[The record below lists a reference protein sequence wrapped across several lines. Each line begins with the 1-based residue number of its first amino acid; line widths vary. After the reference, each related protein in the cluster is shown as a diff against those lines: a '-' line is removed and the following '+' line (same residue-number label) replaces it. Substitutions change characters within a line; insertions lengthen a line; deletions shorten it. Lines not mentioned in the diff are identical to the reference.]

1 MTRDALKK
9 ALARELK
16 QWSEKGFAELCSQP
30 KSGVAYVSE
39 ADEGA
44 YQTEV
49 TFLEST
55 DEYCHVGVSVDDMTL
70 WRAIK
75 PLSTSFICYQ
85 DGRIERDEL

>member
-1 MTRDALKK
+1 MSREALKE

-16 QWSEKGFAELCSQP
+16 RWSEKGFAELCSQP
-30 KSGVAYVSE
+30 KSGVTYVSE
-39 ADEGA
+39 AEEGA

-49 TFLEST
+49 TLLEST
-55 DEYCHVGVSVDDMTL
+55 VEYCHVGISVDDMTV

-85 DGRIERDEL
+85 DGRIERDEV